1 MPRDLPLSNGNL
13 LINFDGNYDV
23 RDIYYPYVGQENH
36 ALGCV
41 SRTGVWVDG
50 RFAWLSDPAWRK
62 TMRYEQDTL
71 VTEVTA
77 INDDLGLTLT
87 FHDTVCHEHDIFLRQ
102 VDIFN
107 HSTHPREVR
116 LFLHYEFRLME
127 KEQGGTIYYHP
138 ALKGL
143 IAYLGQRYF
152 FASGESGPSTRP
164 SGWTVG
170 KMGEDGCWRDAEDGR
185 LERVP
190 ISWAS
195 TGGVIAIRNPAVP
208 AQGNATNYHW
218 LVASTR
224 FHGVERLDAVV
235 RETRPARLIQQTRD
249 YWRAW
254 VHKEERDFER
264 LPESV
269 AELYRRSLLIMRC
282 HADNRGA
289 IIAGADSDVIETL
302 QDSYTYV
309 WGRDA
314 SFIAEAFDLAGHR
327 EVTRRFY
334 DYLNRVITSEGYLLH
349 KYIPEGCLASH
360 WMPWSDGRGELTLP
374 IQLDSTAL
382 TIRSLW
388 FHYTRFKDVELVS
401 AYYPRL
407 VRSAGGFLAKYRDE
421 HTGLPGMSWD
431 LWEMRR
437 GLHTFT
443 AAAVWAG
450 LQAAANFANL
460 FGEMDLGD
468 NFRRVADE
476 MRSAFM
482 IYLVDREAGRFLR
495 SVTVDDDGS
504 LVPDRTVDVSNCAP
518 LLFGM
523 FDPTEP
529 LVRSTV
535 QAVREALWCNTEIG
549 GLARFEDDVWRRV
562 ESESGAVT
570 GNPWIV
576 STLWLAQCSIA
587 MARCREDLKDAE
599 EILNWV
605 VMRALPSGVLAEQL
619 DPWTGAPVNVSPLA
633 WSHAA
638 LITTVH
644 RYLAKLREL
653 QGHH

>member
-13 LINFDGNYDV
+13 LVNFDCDYNV

-36 ALGCV
+36 ALGCI

-62 TMRYEQDTL
+62 TMRYERDTL

-77 INDDLGLTLT
+77 INDNLGLTLT
-87 FHDTVCHEHDIFLRQ
+87 FHDTVCHDHDIFLRQ

-107 HSTHPREVR
+107 HSDHPREVR
-116 LFLHYEFRLME
+116 FFFHYEFRLME
-127 KEQGGTIYYHP
+127 RERGGTIYYHP

-143 IAYLGQRYF
+143 IAYSGQRYF
-152 FASGESGPSTRP
+152 FAGGEAGPSTGP

-170 KMGEDGCWRDAEDGR
+170 KTGRDGCWRDAEDGR

-190 ISWAS
+190 ISWPS
-195 TGGVIAIRNPAVP
+195 TGGVIALRSPAVP
-208 AQGNATNYHW
+208 AQGSATHYHW

-224 FHGVERLDAVV
+224 FHGVEDLDATV
-235 RETRPARLIQQTRD
+235 RKMRPENLIQRTRD

-254 VHKEERDFER
+254 VYKEDQDFEQ
-264 LPESV
+264 LPASV

-289 IIAGADSDVIETL
+289 IIASGDSDVVETL
-302 QDSYTYV
+302 HDSYTYV

-334 DYLNRVITSEGYLLH
+334 DFLNGVITSEGYLLH
-349 KYIPEGCLASH
+349 KYVPAGSLACH

-388 FHYTRFKDVELVS
+388 SHYTRFKDVELVS

-407 VRSAGGFLAKYRDE
+407 VKTAGRFLARYRDE
-421 HTGLPGMSWD
+421 RTGLPGTSWD

-437 GLHTFT
+437 GIHTFT
-443 AAAVWAG
+443 VAAVWAG

-460 FGEMDLGD
+460 FGETDLSD
-468 NFRRVADE
+468 SFRRAADE
-476 MRSAFM
+476 IRSAFM

-495 SVTVDDDGS
+495 SVTVNDDGS
-504 LVPDRTVDVSNCAP
+504 LVPDPTPDISNCAP

-523 FDPTEP
+523 FDATDP
-529 LVRSTV
+529 LVRPTV
-535 QAVREALWCNTEIG
+535 QTVREALWCDTESG
-549 GLARFEDDVWRRV
+549 GAARFEDDVWCRM
-562 ESESGAVT
+562 EGGPKAVT

-576 STLWLAQCSIA
+576 STMWLAQCSIA
-587 MARCREDLKDAE
+587 MARSREDLKDAE
-599 EILNWV
+599 ELLDWV
-605 VMRALPSGVLAEQL
+605 AARALPSGVLAEQL
-619 DPWTGAPVNVSPLA
+619 DPWTGAPVNVSPLT
-633 WSHAA
+633 WSHAGV
-638 LITTVH
+638 ITTVH
-644 RYLAKLREL
+644 RYLSKLQEL
-653 QGHH
+653 QGDP